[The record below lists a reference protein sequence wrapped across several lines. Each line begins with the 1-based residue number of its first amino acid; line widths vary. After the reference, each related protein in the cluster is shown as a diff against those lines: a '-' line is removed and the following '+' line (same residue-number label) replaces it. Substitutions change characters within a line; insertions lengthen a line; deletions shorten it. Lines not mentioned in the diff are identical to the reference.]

1 MTKELYFNLDPDSID
16 AFGDISDV
24 LKDTIKRFDS
34 LNKTVLKAE
43 RQLMKFDEINR
54 LVAYEVKEKTETAGK
69 SASGSSAKKSGSSR
83 RSWTGSGISSRR
95 QKSRKSPAKR
105 VFREKEK
112 QRREEF
118 S

>member
-1 MTKELYFNLDPDSID
+1 MTKELYFNLDPDSAD

-54 LVAYEVKEKTETAGK
+54 LVAYEVKEKSETAGK
-69 SASGSSAKKSGSSR
+69 SLQAIKPPDPLKR
-83 RSWTGSGISSRR
+83 RIFFY
-95 QKSRKSPAKR
+95 PY
-105 VFREKEK
+105 
-112 QRREEF
+112 
-118 S
+118 